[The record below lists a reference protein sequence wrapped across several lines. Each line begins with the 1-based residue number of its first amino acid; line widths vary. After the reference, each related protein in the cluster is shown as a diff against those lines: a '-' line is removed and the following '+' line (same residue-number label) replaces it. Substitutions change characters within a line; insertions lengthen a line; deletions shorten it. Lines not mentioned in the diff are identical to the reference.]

1 MRRLRDLWRG
11 SSRVGVGSVRTR
23 LGLPRPT
30 IRLKLTLW
38 YGAMFL
44 LAGLLLLSLTYV
56 LVRQGFEPSPRA
68 VRQAVAE
75 RLGIPP
81 GRLEERPP
89 AGQNPVF
96 PDLGQMRRDLT
107 IGRLLREI
115 QAEQMT
121 QQLRGLLMWSGVAL
135 GIVAVVSLGLGWVV
149 AGRLLR
155 PVHDLTALA
164 RTLSERT
171 LHERI
176 RLQRPNDEL
185 KELADTFD
193 AMLERL
199 DVAFA
204 SQRDFVANA
213 SHELRTPLTIIRTE
227 LDVALANPEL
237 SSEELAAMAVA
248 VRGALQRSEDVLVS
262 LLALAR
268 SEMPAE
274 LRRVDLAALAEESVA
289 RYSPVA
295 EARGLRADL
304 ALGTAV
310 VEGDRAL
317 LARMLDNL
325 VENAIR
331 HNEDDGWFTVQ
342 TTLGEDRATVTV
354 ANGGA
359 VVPAEDMPRL
369 FDRFFRVDA
378 SRSRRTGGSGLGLSI
393 VKAVAEAHHG
403 AVVAEALV
411 PAGLRLVITLPAA
424 SSRQADT
431 A

>member
-11 SSRVGVGSVRTR
+11 SPWAGVGAARTR

-68 VRQAVAE
+68 VREAVAE

-135 GIVAVVSLGLGWVV
+135 GIVAVVSLGLGWAM

-176 RLQRPNDEL
+176 RLRRPNDEL

-227 LDVALANPEL
+227 LDVALADPDL
-237 SSEELAAMAVA
+237 SREELEAMAAA
-248 VRGALQRSEDVLVS
+248 VRSALQRSEDVLAS

-268 SEMPAE
+268 SETPVE
-274 LRRVDLAALAEESVA
+274 LRRVDLAVLAEESVA
-289 RYSPVA
+289 RYSTAA

-304 ALGTAV
+304 ALGAAV

-331 HNEDDGWFTVQ
+331 HNEDNGWFMVQ

-354 ANGGA
+354 ANGG
-359 VVPAEDMPRL
+359 
-369 FDRFFRVDA
+369 
-378 SRSRRTGGSGLGLSI
+378 
-393 VKAVAEAHHG
+393 
-403 AVVAEALV
+403 
-411 PAGLRLVITLPAA
+411 
-424 SSRQADT
+424 
-431 A
+431 